1 MTEARKR
8 STQLTFVALIIVFIA
23 ISNAL
28 FVFLVIERIKNDAR
42 VLNYAGIVRGSI
54 QRISKLE
61 LSGVK
66 ADKYISDVNTI
77 LEDFNRH
84 GNGMDILIRSKKYME
99 LERELGKEWKL
110 LQEKIQELRENN
122 YPGNRAQ
129 VFEISE
135 KCWTIANALVF
146 EAQSISEGK
155 LFFLRFVFII
165 SGVNIAVV
173 ILIIVLIRRHVR
185 NKLEYLASYDH
196 LTGVL
201 NRYSFNVILRQE
213 MKVLT
218 RRQSSLSLLLL
229 DIDHFKRIND
239 KFGHDSGDYVL
250 RKLAEL
256 ISGSMRS
263 GDAFFRIGG
272 EEFAVVAVETKIEQA
287 KVLAEKMRNLI
298 NSYRFDKVGKVSI
311 SIGIA
316 AYRENETMEILTKR
330 ADNALYMAKKHGRN
344 CVIAVQAG

>member
-1 MTEARKR
+1 MVEIRKR
-8 STQLTFVALIIVFIA
+8 STQLTLVALIIIFIV

-28 FVFLVIERIKNDAR
+28 FIFLVIERIKNDAKII
-42 VLNYAGIVRGSI
+42 NYAGIVRGSI
-54 QRISKLE
+54 QRISRLE

-66 ADKYISDVNTI
+66 ADKYISDINTI
-77 LEDFNRH
+77 LEDFDNH
-84 GNGMDILIRSKKYME
+84 GKGLDIFIRSRKYME
-99 LERELGKEWKL
+99 LEQELKKEWKL
-110 LQEKIQELRENN
+110 LQEKIHELRKNN
-122 YPGNRAQ
+122 YPEDRAR

-155 LFFLRFVFII
+155 LVFLRFVFII
-165 SGVNIAVV
+165 SGVNIAAV

-196 LTGVL
+196 LTGIL

-213 MKVLT
+213 MKLLK
-218 RRQSSLSLLLL
+218 RRHSLLSLLLF

-239 KFGHDSGDYVL
+239 KFGHDAGDYVL
-250 RKLAEL
+250 KKLTEL
-256 ISGSMRS
+256 ISDSMRN

-272 EEFAVVAVETKIEQA
+272 EEFAVIAVETKIEQA
-287 KVLAEKMRNLI
+287 KILAEKMRNTV
-298 NSYRFDKVGKVSI
+298 NSYDFDKAGKVSI

-316 AYRENETMEILTKR
+316 EYRENETMEILIKR
-330 ADNALYMAKKHGRN
+330 ADNALYDAKKSGKD
-344 CVIAVQAG
+344 CVKIR